1 MTAKVISNRS
11 AYYNSRQGASG
22 IGHANLPDGN
32 IGWVGIVGKAGD
44 VLYLNANDVTA
55 NDKPFVGWS
64 LQAIGG
70 AHQVAFTCQNAA
82 MATDPDPNVQ
92 NSVVWCEAPTSP
104 GTMGAPGNTTITAGN
119 ILLIF
124 FPFSAIRITFA
135 ADGEFYVVAR

>member
-22 IGHANLPDGN
+22 IGHANMPDGN

-44 VLYLNANDVTA
+44 VVYLTANDVTA

-70 AHQVAFTCQNAA
+70 AHKVAFTCQNEG
-82 MATDPDPNVQ
+82 MAIDPDPAVQ
-92 NSVVWCEAPTSP
+92 SNVVWCQAPTTP
-104 GTMGAPGNTTITAGN
+104 GTMGAPGDTTVTAGN
-119 ILLIF
+119 ILLVF